1 MTTEATGTAPPTPD
15 RQGPPDSADTV
26 PPAPG
31 RRAERIGGV
40 LLLLSMVSQGF
51 GVVWDVQWHNNVG
64 PDTFLTLPHLLIYA
78 GPSLAGLTSAV
89 VVLLRT
95 GAERRG
101 GNPRASTSV
110 QVFGTFQAPV
120 GFLIAGVGGAIDLF
134 YGMADLWWHT
144 EYGFDVT
151 LNSPPHVG
159 LALGGVA
166 ICVGTIVAFAAQYR
180 DLPGR
185 CGLVVS
191 SALSMITVVFALF
204 WAQPFEVSVTFVA
217 LLVLTLVGCVVRR
230 PGWVSSTGLVF
241 LAIVGIQWLFVPFAT
256 RWYADSLGLPFRDG
270 VSTVPQ
276 MPSLDPLVLPVVAI
290 LLDLFLLRYRLVGA
304 SPGRALP
311 LATGGLG
318 VLMAAVYGP
327 QIHDPLTPTV
337 LILAGLLGAGAG
349 WLGHRF
355 SFPLRR
361 LAGVPD
367 SPTLVE
373 D

>member
-1 MTTEATGTAPPTPD
+1 MAVTTEATGIAPPTPD
-15 RQGPPDSADTV
+15 RPGPPASGDAAE
-26 PPAPG
+26 PAVG
-31 RRAERIGGV
+31 RRAEQIGGV
-40 LLLLSMVSQGF
+40 LLLLSMLSQGF

-78 GPSLAGLTSAV
+78 GPSLAGVTSAV

-101 GNPRASTSV
+101 RAPSAGTSV
-110 QVFGTFQAPV
+110 RVFGAFRAPV

-166 ICVGTIVAFAAQYR
+166 ICVGTIIAFAAQYR

-185 CGLVVS
+185 WGLVVS

-204 WAQPFEVSVTFVA
+204 WAQPFEVSLTFVA

-230 PGWVSSTGLVF
+230 PWWVSATGLVF
-241 LAIVGIQWLFVPFAT
+241 LGIVGLQWLFVPLAT

-276 MPSLDPLVLPVVAI
+276 MPALDPLILPVIAV
-290 LLDLFLLRYRLVGA
+290 LLDLFLLRHRRAGT
-304 SPGRALP
+304 SPRRTLP
-311 LATGGLG
+311 LATGVLG
-318 VLMAAVYGP
+318 VLMAACYGP

-337 LILAGLLGAGAG
+337 LVLAGLLGAGAG
-349 WLGHRF
+349 WLGYRF

-361 LAGVPD
+361 LAAA
-367 SPTLVE
+367 PTPPE
-373 D
+373 S